1 MGLGHYRA
9 FGWGAMA
16 VSEPVQ
22 FQAHVELLQFFLGQ
36 RDEIVEHIQGV
47 LNAQHKPTH
56 YLQDREAL
64 AQLFEDGFF
73 TGVTTD
79 QSRLRGQLEETHW
92 ANGFKPRPMQNM
104 YNDLVEPAEL
114 MRRAF
119 HLWAQTQWPSR
130 RDRVRYAHTL
140 FNVYLI
146 RQLVL
151 LSMRV
156 WDAGA
161 EQAGDR
167 LAHIQGLLDEVWKG
181 TPSDQPVLVRDAR
194 WLIPL
199 ALSAATEELAPYF
212 DVAENIA
219 AAFSNEDRAGIL
231 EAVVRLAGGH
241 LRSYVYYYITQKRV
255 PLNERRLVL
264 ITRKSNALDFSL
276 LIHGLVPLLEAY
288 EHALDSGNDEKRLAL
303 ADAICQ
309 GISPDPELFI
319 NAVDLLGAYS
329 MVEHLFTTTDAEGR
343 VIYTPLGQH
352 HVALLEDYAARIAR
366 VAKRLHEDCLQFRP
380 VDGSYSPYGVIYG
393 FSSNL
398 LEHMVLK
405 AVQRHSET
413 RFGLEDVFRE
423 GDSSKLDWVN
433 GWRKL
438 PHVDRRVAKLYAYP
452 QSFAEA
458 TFGRVERALRRRADD
473 DAASNATRIGRLFI
487 APEDDSAADGETQSI
502 ADLPLTYIGSSDGA
516 VVAARKAQFCEQ
528 AEISSGRL
536 EGYFLVS
543 YETPGGWVAISKD
556 LLTEVLGAGRD
567 AKITGL
573 PSAAAERLRLM
584 CRNLIAR

>member
-1 MGLGHYRA
+1 
-9 FGWGAMA
+9 MA
-16 VSEPVQ
+16 VIEPVQ
-22 FQAHVELLQFFLGQ
+22 FQAHVELLQLFLAQ
-36 RDEIVEHIQGV
+36 REEIVERLQSV
-47 LNAQHKPTH
+47 LNAQHKPAH

-64 AQLFEDGFF
+64 SRHVEDSFF
-73 TGVTTD
+73 SLAGIAPD
-79 QSRLRGQLEETHW
+79 RSRLRGQLEETHW
-92 ANGFKPRPMQNM
+92 AKGFKPRPMQNM
-104 YNDLVEPAEL
+104 YNDLVDPAEL

-119 HLWAQTQWPSR
+119 HLWASTQWPSR
-130 RDRVRYAHTL
+130 RDRVRYAQTL

-156 WDAGA
+156 WDDGG
-161 EQAGDR
+161 ERAGDR
-167 LAHIQGLLDEVWKG
+167 LARIQGLLDELWNAM
-181 TPSDQPVLVRDAR
+181 PADQPVLVRDAR

-212 DVAENIA
+212 AVAENIA
-219 AAFSNEDRAGIL
+219 GAFSDDDRVGIL

-264 ITRKSNALDFSL
+264 VTRKSNALDFSL

-288 EHALDSGNDEKRLAL
+288 EHALDSGNDEKRHSL

-319 NAVDLLGAYS
+319 NGIDLLGAYS
-329 MVEHLFTTTDAEGR
+329 MVEHLFTTADAEGH

-352 HVALLEDYAARIAR
+352 HVTLLEGYAARIAR
-366 VAKRLHEDCLQFRP
+366 VAKPLHTDCLKFRP
-380 VDGSYSPYGVIYG
+380 VAGSYSPYGVIYG

-413 RFGLEDVFRE
+413 RFSLEDVFRE

-473 DAASNATRIGRLFI
+473 DAAASTATRIGRLFI
-487 APEDDSAADGETQSI
+487 EPEDDATPDAQAQSI
-502 ADLPLTYIGSSDGA
+502 PDLPLTYIGASDGA
-516 VVAARKAQFCEQ
+516 LVAARKAQFCEQ

-567 AKITGL
+567 AKIAGL

-584 CRNLIAR
+584 CRDLIAR